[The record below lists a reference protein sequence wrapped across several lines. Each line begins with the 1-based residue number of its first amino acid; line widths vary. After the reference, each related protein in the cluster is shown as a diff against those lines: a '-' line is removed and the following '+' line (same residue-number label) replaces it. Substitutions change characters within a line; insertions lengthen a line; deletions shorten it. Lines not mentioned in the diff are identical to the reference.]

1 MFVNNAKN
9 ISDAYSQLLWLVYNH
24 YDYKVK
30 PRGMP
35 VREKLNVQITIDNPN
50 SDPIITNDIDRNR
63 IIKHYTRKELDW
75 YLNGDTKAD
84 GAPSKFWKTIAND
97 DGKINSN
104 YGHITLKDHSE
115 FNTTPYYF
123 ALKTIKKDKDSRQ
136 AICRYNKAKHAKLNS
151 KDFVCT
157 MYQNFH
163 IREDKLHSTVRMR
176 SADLFTGPV
185 YDLPWFSYLMEKMQ
199 WDLGH
204 TYPKLRIGTLTF
216 SADSLHIY
224 EKDTDSILKMI
235 KLDEINQ
242 TLI

>member
-1 MFVNNAKN
+1 
-9 ISDAYSQLLWLVYNH
+9 
-24 YDYKVK
+24 
-30 PRGMP
+30 MP

-123 ALKTIKKDKDSRQ
+123 ALRTIKEDKDSRQ
-136 AICRYNKAKHAKLNS
+136 AICRYNKAKHAKLNP
-151 KDFVCT
+151 KD
-157 MYQNFH
+157 
-163 IREDKLHSTVRMR
+163 
-176 SADLFTGPV
+176 
-185 YDLPWFSYLMEKMQ
+185 
-199 WDLGH
+199 
-204 TYPKLRIGTLTF
+204 
-216 SADSLHIY
+216 
-224 EKDTDSILKMI
+224 
-235 KLDEINQ
+235 
-242 TLI
+242 